1 MLAHAGFGRELGTAP
16 YGSAAFSC
24 LPFPAALAW
33 SRRNTYE
40 VQGRNSHARL
50 PQLTRMSCGNDR
62 QHDGEGDLGNKANY
76 RKAGNGHAHT
86 GQASSQ
92 SYHKE
97 PSKVLRA
104 PHRRKVLRGLAI
116 LSAASLHVLCPSSS
130 YAEGLLARLA
140 KRDWTALSKPMLP
153 SIVALP
159 LQEQVFP
166 DWILGTWEVSSTFA
180 GFELPVKT
188 LSKQTLMADKS
199 IPGFQKLS
207 IAQLPDV
214 GAPGRFQLRFT
225 RRSDGKVVQDNA
237 KSRFRHT
244 RGLRNLL
251 LDINVVYLIYCLK

>member
-1 MLAHAGFGRELGTAP
+1 
-16 YGSAAFSC
+16 
-24 LPFPAALAW
+24 
-33 SRRNTYE
+33 
-40 VQGRNSHARL
+40 
-50 PQLTRMSCGNDR
+50 MSMSSGNYRR

-76 RKAGNGHAHT
+76 RKAGNVHAHT
-86 GQASSQ
+86 GQASSL

-97 PSKVLRA
+97 PSHVLRA

-140 KRDWTALSKPMLP
+140 KRDWSALSKPMLP

-225 RRSDGKVVQDNA
+225 RRSDGKVVQD
-237 KSRFRHT
+237 T
-244 RGLRNLL
+244 VMCLRNLTIL
-251 LDINVVYLIYCLK
+251 T

>member
-1 MLAHAGFGRELGTAP
+1 MLAQAGFGCELCTV

-24 LPFPAALAW
+24 LSFPAALAW

-50 PQLTRMSCGNDR
+50 PQLMSMSCGNYRR

-92 SYHKE
+92 SYYKE
-97 PSKVLRA
+97 PSHVLRA

-140 KRDWTALSKPMLP
+140 KRDWSALSKPMLP

-225 RRSDGKVVQDNA
+225 RRSDGKVVQDNV
-237 KSRFRHT
+237 ST
-244 RGLRNLL
+244 
-251 LDINVVYLIYCLK
+251 